1 MHSLKHPYVFV
12 QSSRNLF
19 GIFSR
24 LCSVNAGIPQY
35 ETLAVSVPKKYVY
48 HVELNRP
55 NKLNTFTPNMWKE
68 FSTCFSALSDNQ
80 ECRVVILSGQGKHF
94 TAGIDLNGFVES
106 ASKAH
111 ELSDVARKA
120 RFLYK
125 MIKQYQDGI
134 TALEKCVKP
143 VLAVVHNA
151 CVGAGV
157 DLITAADVRYCTEE
171 AWFQVK
177 EVDVGLAA
185 DVGTLQRLPKVIASA
200 STARE
205 LCFTARKLQSK
216 EALEIGLV
224 SKVFADKESAI
235 QQVLEVAETIAAKS
249 PVAVQVTKQSLVYSQ
264 SRPTSEGLEH
274 IRLINQTMLQSDD
287 LTKAAIAQATKTKT
301 EFDDL

>member
-1 MHSLKHPYVFV
+1 MCSLAKSFNYLRNSNRVLGLFPRLY
-12 QSSRNLF
+12 SSNT
-19 GIFSR
+19 
-24 LCSVNAGIPQY
+24 PQY

-55 NKLNTFTPNMWKE
+55 NKFNTFTPTMWKE
-68 FSTCFSALSDNQ
+68 LITCFSALSDNP

-94 TAGIDLNGFVES
+94 TGGIDLNGFVEN

-120 RFLYK
+120 RYLYK
-125 MIKQYQDGI
+125 MIEHYQDGI
-134 TALEKCVKP
+134 TALENCVKP
-143 VLAVVHNA
+143 VLAVVHSA

-185 DVGTLQRLPKVIASA
+185 DVGTLQRLPKVIGNTSI
-200 STARE
+200 ARE
-205 LCFTARKLQSK
+205 LCYTARKLPAK
-216 EALEIGLV
+216 EALDIGLV
-224 SKVFADKESAI
+224 SKVFPDRDSAI
-235 QQVLEVAETIAAKS
+235 QQVLEVAQTIASKS

-287 LTKAAIAQATKTKT
+287 LTKAAISQATKTEA